1 MILDIL
7 VNGQRVDVLDRSSIN
22 LRMNNVIYNPTEI
35 NNTQAEYSFSFNLP
49 TTPNNNKIFD
59 YANVLSKINKF
70 QNIYNCEVYSDEVL
84 IFNGSLRIQSIK
96 KGFYNVNLINIKI
109 NTVDEI
115 FGDMKLNEVDWKIP
129 FTGIGS
135 INTHNAN
142 ANSKVI
148 FPLVSYGVFQKKPS
162 STSYDYNNYTSK
174 FQIDKYNKWYYESFN
189 PSANLLELVRRLF
202 AQKGYTVSGNIF
214 QDRAMNNIYMSTNL
228 SDDQIPTY
236 NLGHPNLGQATITT
250 SFSNYVNKNTG
261 WSRDALYL
269 EHNLGF
275 PYLRG
280 AGRMD
285 ENWNWESVDIYD
297 LWSETNS
304 KITRQSE
311 HYLFDEFSNCIVIP
325 ATGLYKVK
333 ISTNVSIP
341 AQSITAQEWWIPDRG
356 RDPEEHDVTLNNSL
370 KDDMPIEIQLVRNE
384 NECEL
389 IHGSYQWDFTNGDRA
404 LKYDWNTAYP
414 HENLYSASN
423 PTKSNASYSSGGL
436 SSRSTSRRSTS
447 GTREYST
454 IRRANSSSTVR
465 PSTSGGRGDRTTF
478 RGYMPRNSELLAYDP
493 WVNGNFIAGISTIGS
508 GTPSIIKNGYSWNA
522 SSSDLN
528 NARYQTEG
536 YWSLTST
543 GRTNPT
549 YEWKQ
554 TDFNKNQL
562 IDSPA
567 NTITWNGDRSFSGV
581 VHGIVELQKD
591 DVLMLKAIARH
602 WHNSRGEVY
611 YNFDCD
617 VVVEIEAYSPNSVE
631 SIDYQNRGWNS
642 PSQFDVDLQIGN
654 FFNKETKVSDFINN
668 FLKEFNL
675 QYVNEG
681 KAVYIN
687 TQRLDI
693 DKPKYAVNLDD
704 RVEEGESQ
712 LIDYPSYLVTK
723 YKIDTEEWGFETTVP
738 PDKLNDPN
746 WKDYGDYGYDKVI
759 INDSSNDTGEEIQLS
774 TSYCWYD
781 DFKILND
788 KDEEIGVINIPVISK
803 FSYMIEGYSYEDSM
817 RVDGKGLPLR
827 YWYRGRDTGFSV
839 LVNGK
844 YPVNIY
850 NTVNAYDGLTLS
862 YHNVD
867 GTLLTKYFNLNPDL
881 SSNYVSVKCYLNAS
895 EYTLLKGGANVIFDS
910 DLYIVSEIQGYDANG
925 INQTELLLIKKK

>member
-7 VNGQRVDVLDRSSIN
+7 INGQRVDVLDRSSIN
-22 LRMNNVIYNPTEI
+22 LRLNNVIYNPTEI

-59 YANVLSKINKF
+59 YANVLSKVNKF

-84 IFNGSLRIQSIK
+84 IFSGSLRIQSIK
-96 KGFYNVNLINIKI
+96 KGFYNVNLVNIKI

-115 FGDMKLNEVDWKIP
+115 FGDMKLNEIDWKIP

-135 INTHNAN
+135 INTYNAN

-148 FPLVSYGVFQKKPS
+148 FPLVSYGVFQKKPA
-162 STSYDYNNYTSK
+162 STQYDYNNYTSK
-174 FQIDKYNKWYYESFN
+174 FQIDKYNKWYYESFS

-228 SDDQIPTY
+228 SDDQVPTY

-250 SFSNYVNKNTG
+250 NFSNYVNKNTG
-261 WSRDALYL
+261 QSRDAKYL

-275 PYLRG
+275 PYLKGARG
-280 AGRMD
+280 D
-285 ENWNWESVDIYD
+285 EYWNWESVDIYD

-333 ISTNVSIP
+333 ISANVSLS
-341 AQSITAQEWWIPDRG
+341 AQSLTAQEWWIPDRG

-384 NECEL
+384 DECEL
-389 IHGSYQWDFTNGDRA
+389 IHGPYQWGYTNGDRS
-404 LKYDWNTAYP
+404 LKYTWNTAYP
-414 HENLYSASN
+414 HENIYSSSN
-423 PTKSNASYSSGGL
+423 PTKSNADYSSGGY
-436 SSRSTSRRSTS
+436 SNRSGGSRRSGGRVTS
-447 GTREYST
+447 SV
-454 IRRANSSSTVR
+454 RRATTGSIDRR
-465 PSTSGGRGDRTTF
+465 PSTSGGRLEGNTF
-478 RGYMPRNSELLAYDP
+478 EGYMPRNSELLAYDP
-493 WVNGNFIAGISTIGS
+493 WVNGNFIAGLTTIGN
-508 GTPSIIKNGYSWNA
+508 GNPSIIKNGYSWNPSA
-522 SSSDLN
+522 SDLN
-528 NARYQTEG
+528 NARYQTAG
-536 YWSLTST
+536 YWSLNRK
-543 GRTNPT
+543 GRVNPT
-549 YEWKQ
+549 YEWEQ
-554 TDFNKNQL
+554 TDFNQNQL

-567 NTITWNGDRSFSGV
+567 NTITWNGNRSFSGV
-581 VHGIVELQKD
+581 VSGIVELQKD

-602 WHNSRGEVY
+602 WHDSRGDVY

-617 VVVEIEAYSPNSVE
+617 VIVEIEAYSPNSVE

-642 PSQFDVDLQIGN
+642 PSQFDVDLQVGN

-693 DKPKYAVNLDD
+693 DKPKYAVNLDN
-704 RVEEGESQ
+704 RVNEGESQ
-712 LIDYPSYLVTK
+712 VIEYPSYLVTK

-746 WKDYGDYGYDKVI
+746 WKDYGDYGYDKVV
-759 INDSSNDTGEEIQLS
+759 INDRSDDTGEEVQLT

-788 KDEEIGVINIPVISK
+788 KDEEIGVITIPVISK

-827 YWYRGRDTGFSV
+827 YWYRGRDTGFTAM
-839 LVNGK
+839 VNGK

-867 GTLLTKYFNLNPDL
+867 GTLLTKYFNLHPDL
-881 SSNYVSVKCYLNAS
+881 SSNYVSVKCYLDAS

>member
-59 YANVLSKINKF
+59 YANVLSKVNKF
-70 QNIYNCEVYSDEVL
+70 QNIYSCEVYSDEVL

-96 KGFYNVNLINIKI
+96 KGFYNVNLVNIKI

-115 FGDMKLNEVDWKIP
+115 FGDMKLSEVDWKIP

-148 FPLVSYGVFQKKPS
+148 FPLVSYGVFQKKPA
-162 STSYDYNNYTSK
+162 STQYDYNQYTSK

-189 PSANLLELVRRLF
+189 PSPNLLELVKRLF
-202 AQKGYTVSGNIF
+202 EQKGYTVSGDIF
-214 QDRAMNNIYMSTNL
+214 QDKAMNNIYMSTNL
-228 SDDQIPTY
+228 SDGQIPTY
-236 NLGHPNLGQATITT
+236 NLGYPNLGQATIITT
-250 SFSNYVNKNTG
+250 FSNYVNKNTG
-261 WSRDALYL
+261 QSNSAECL

-275 PYLRG
+275 PYEHTVSRLE
-280 AGRMD
+280 D
-285 ENWNWESVDIYD
+285 SWSFDSVDIYD
-297 LWSETNS
+297 LWSNTNS
-304 KITRQSE
+304 KIERESE

-325 ATGLYKVK
+325 SDGLYKVQ
-333 ISTNVSIP
+333 INANISIP
-341 AQSITAQEWWIPDRG
+341 PQTLKGAEYWVPDRG
-356 RDPEEHDVTLNNSL
+356 RDPEEHEITLNNSL
-370 KDDMPIEIQLVRNE
+370 KDDMPIEIQLVKNE

-389 IHGSYQWDFTNGDRA
+389 IHGPLQWRFINGDRA
-404 LKYDWNTAYP
+404 QKTTWNTAYP
-414 HENLYSASN
+414 HEALQSAIN
-423 PTKSNASYSSGGL
+423 PTVSNANFSSGY
-436 SSRSTSRRSTS
+436 SNRSGAGQR
-447 GTREYST
+447 
-454 IRRANSSSTVR
+454 
-465 PSTSGGRGDRTTF
+465 SGGRVYSTVSSPRRPSSGTSSQRPGFGTTL
-478 RGYMPRNSELLAYDP
+478 RGYMPQGSQILAYDP
-493 WVNGNFIAGISTIGS
+493 WVNNNFIAGLTTVGN
-508 GTPSIIKNGYSWNA
+508 GNPSFIKNGYSWNPA
-522 SSSDLN
+522 CSDQN
-528 NARYQTEG
+528 DSRYVCNG
-536 YWSLTST
+536 YYRLTST
-543 GRTNPT
+543 GRTDVT
-549 YEWKQ
+549 YTWTE
-554 TDFNKNQL
+554 TEFNKNEL
-562 IDSPA
+562 LDSPA
-567 NTITWNGDRSFSGV
+567 NSITYTNDRTFSGSV
-581 VHGIVELQKD
+581 SGIVKLKRN
-591 DVLMLKAIARH
+591 DVIMLKALARH
-602 WHNSRGEVY
+602 WHNLTREVY
-611 YNFDCD
+611 YNFDCT
-617 VVVEIEAYSPNSVE
+617 VTVTIEAYSPF
-631 SIDYQNRGWNS
+631 SIGTIETQNRGWTS

-654 FFNKETKVSDFINN
+654 FLNKETKASDFIHN

-738 PDKLNDPN
+738 PDKLNSPN
-746 WKDYGDYGYDKVI
+746 WKDYGDYGYDKVV
-759 INDSSNDTGEEIQLS
+759 INDRSTDTGEEIQLS

-788 KDEEIGVINIPVISK
+788 KDEEIGVIHIPVISK

-827 YWYRGRDTGFSV
+827 YWYRGKDTGFSV
-839 LVNGK
+839 MVNGK

-850 NTVNAYDGLTLS
+850 NTFNIYNDLSLS
-862 YHNVD
+862 YHNTD
-867 GTLLTKYFNLNPDL
+867 GTLLTKYFNLNPNL
-881 SSNYVSVKCYLNAS
+881 SSNYVSVKCYLNAQ

>member
-135 INTHNAN
+135 INTYNAN

-189 PSANLLELVRRLF
+189 PSPNLLELIRRLF

-228 SDDQIPTY
+228 SDNQIPTY
-236 NLGHPNLGQATITT
+236 NLGHPNMGQAKITT
-250 SFSNYVNKNTG
+250 EFSNYVDKNTG
-261 WSRDALYL
+261 QSNGASFI
-269 EHNLGF
+269 EHNLSY
-275 PYLRG
+275 PYQKHG
-280 AGRMD
+280 ARDAGD
-285 ENWNWESVDIYD
+285 NWNWPTIDIYD
-297 LWSETNS
+297 LWSSSNS

-311 HYLFDEFSNCIVIP
+311 HYLFDDFSNCIVIP
-325 ATGLYKVK
+325 ADGLYKVK
-333 ISTNVSIP
+333 IDVNVSLP
-341 AQSITAQEWWIPDRG
+341 SQTMQALQWWTPDRG
-356 RDPEEHDVTLNNSL
+356 RDPEEHLITINNDL
-370 KDDMPIEIQLVRNE
+370 RDDMPIEIQLVRNE
-384 NECEL
+384 DECEL
-389 IHGSYQWDFTNGDRA
+389 IHGSLQWGYTNGDRNMR
-404 LKYDWNTAYP
+404 YEWNTAYP

-423 PTKSNASYSSGGL
+423 PTVSVTQYAATNSG
-436 SSRSTSRRSTS
+436 R
-447 GTREYST
+447 Y
-454 IRRANSSSTVR
+454 SSSTGGRRYSSVRTETRATR
-465 PSTSGGRGDRTTF
+465 PSTGSRPSRPTGSSM
-478 RGYMPRNSELLAYDP
+478 RGYMPKAGELLAYDP
-493 WVNGNFIAGISTIGS
+493 WVNENFIAGISSIGN
-508 GTPSIIKNGYSWNA
+508 GTPSVIKNGYSWNA
-522 SSSDLN
+522 GVADKFNS
-528 NARYQTEG
+528 RYQTNG
-536 YWSLTST
+536 YWKLTSE

-549 YEWKQ
+549 YTWEQ
-554 TDFNKNQL
+554 TEFNKNQL
-562 IDSPA
+562 IDSPS
-567 NTITWNGDRSFSGV
+567 NTITLSQRSMTGSV
-581 VHGIVELQKD
+581 SGIVELKRND
-591 DVLMLKAIARH
+591 ILMLKALARH
-602 WHNSRGEVY
+602 WYNETRDIY
-611 YNFDCD
+611 YKFDCT
-617 VVVEIEAYSPNSVE
+617 VTVEIEAYSPM
-631 SIDYQNRGWNS
+631 SIETMETQNRGWNS
-642 PSQFDVDLQIGN
+642 PSQFDVDLQVGN

-693 DKPKYAVNLDD
+693 DNPKYAVNLDD

-759 INDSSNDTGEEIQLS
+759 INDSSNDTGEEVQLT

-788 KDEEIGVINIPVISK
+788 EDEEIGVINIPVISK
-803 FSYMIEGYSYEDSM
+803 FSYMIDGYSYEDSM
-817 RVDGKGLPLR
+817 KVDGKGLPLR